1 MLFASPEIHNTY
13 VLCILPKKCETQ
25 KTQKIYICVMV
36 CFRKKDLHY
45 TYVFCC
51 VVDQN
56 NNIHMCYVVFVEKP
70 LHNTYVLCIFS
81 EELLHYTNV
90 CCIFLSKQL
99 PDTVLSSF
107 LTVAAAFIPRHANII
122 GIMQYDTIC

>member
-1 MLFASPEIHNTY
+1 
-13 VLCILPKKCETQ
+13 
-25 KTQKIYICVMV
+25 MV

-56 NNIHMCYVVFVEKP
+56 NNIHVCYVVFVEKP
-70 LHNTYVLCIFS
+70 LHNTYVFCIIS
-81 EELLHYTNV
+81 EELLRHTNV
-90 CCIFLSKQL
+90 FCIFLSKQL

-122 GIMQYDTIC
+122 DIMQYDTICWDWDHFAMQMTQMQRPKEHSHIHQK